1 MSKNPAISNAPL
13 RSHSTEGD
21 PAPLRAVK
29 PEAGK
34 LDFDKLSQ
42 MEQRLRILESAV
54 VKNAIELRDRVS
66 ERLERIEKKLDSEVM
81 NLTGEEPQIAPDFSN
96 LEIDNNVVVFPS
108 NMHVESDRLVQHTA
122 TEFLSE
128 FSETLTVTREHL
140 EALTQSI
147 SKMRVELSS

>member
-1 MSKNPAISNAPL
+1 VTPQEPTSNL
-13 RSHSTEGD
+13 E
-21 PAPLRAVK
+21 
-29 PEAGK
+29 
-34 LDFDKLSQ
+34 KLSK

-66 ERLERIEKKLDSEVM
+66 ERLERIEQKLDSEVFH
-81 NLTGEEPQIAPDFSN
+81 LTGEETQVAPDFSN
-96 LEIDNNVVVFPS
+96 VAIDNNVVVFPS